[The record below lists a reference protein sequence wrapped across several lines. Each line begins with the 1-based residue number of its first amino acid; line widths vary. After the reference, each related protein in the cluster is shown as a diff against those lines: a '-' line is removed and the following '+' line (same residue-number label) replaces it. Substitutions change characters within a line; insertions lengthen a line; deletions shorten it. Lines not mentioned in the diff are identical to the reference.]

1 MEENNGNPAAPSEDR
16 ATIRTVRRALA
27 VLRAFRS
34 TDRELPLGEIALR
47 AQLDKGT
54 THRLLRTLI
63 VERLVEQQETGMT
76 YSLGIGVL
84 ELAAGLTREG
94 DLRQRA
100 QPVLAALAESTETTA
115 FLGIVHDDHALCIGR
130 VDGGLAIQIRSWSVG
145 GRLPLHGGAGPR
157 VLMANM
163 PAADRERLLAGR
175 LEALTSRTPRDP
187 AALRD
192 RLETIRARGWD
203 IGVDE
208 IIEGIASVAVPVRD
222 RNGAVIATIS
232 ISGLTPHMMDDGEP
246 RHLAELQA
254 RVRKL
259 EAGLTAETG

>member
-1 MEENNGNPAAPSEDR
+1 MEETNGNSAAPADDR

-34 TDRELPLGEIALR
+34 TDRELPLGEIASR
-47 AQLDKGT
+47 ARLDKGT

-63 VERLVEQQETGMT
+63 VERLVEQQEAGMT

-100 QPVLAALAESTETTA
+100 QPVLAGLAESTGTTA
-115 FLGIVHDDHALCIGR
+115 FLGIVHDGQALCIGR
-130 VDGGLAIQIRSWSVG
+130 VDGGLAIQIRSWSIG

-163 PAADRERLLAGR
+163 PAGDRERLLAGS
-175 LEALTSRTPRDP
+175 LEALTSRTPTDP
-187 AALRD
+187 VALRD
-192 RLETIRARGWD
+192 RLATIRERGWD
-203 IGVDE
+203 IGVNE
-208 IIEGIASVAVPVRD
+208 IIEGVSSVAVPVRGRD
-222 RNGAVIATIS
+222 GAVIATIS
-232 ISGLTPHMMDDGEP
+232 ISGLTPHMMEEGRP
-246 RHLAELQA
+246 RHLPELQA

-259 EAGLTAETG
+259 EAGLTGEAS